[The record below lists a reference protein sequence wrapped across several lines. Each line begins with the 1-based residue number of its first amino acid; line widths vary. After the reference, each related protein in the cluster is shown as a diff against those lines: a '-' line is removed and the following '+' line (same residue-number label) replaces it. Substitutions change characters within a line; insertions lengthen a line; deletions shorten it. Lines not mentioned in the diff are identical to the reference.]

1 MARYTGP
8 DCKLCRREK
17 TKLFLKG
24 AKCDSPKCPIEIRP
38 YPPGEHGRNRPKEGD
53 YLQQIREKQK
63 ARRIYGILERQ
74 FHGYYEEAARKHGR
88 TGETM
93 LQLLERRLDNVVFRA
108 GFAKSRDMARQLVR
122 HGHLTVNGK
131 KVDIPSYRVSE
142 NDIVE
147 VAPSPGSMT
156 PFVVAQAEV
165 GERRCPPGSRLSPTR
180 CASWC
185 TRCRSGRRSTP
196 RSRSS
201 SSSSTTR
208 SKQAPGWSGPPGP
221 RPGRGATVAARRAG
235 PARTPRLSYS
245 GRRGKEDPCLS
256 LSAPRS
262 PRSR

>member
-38 YPPGEHGRNRPKEGD
+38 YPPGEHGRNRPKDGD

-74 FHGYYEEAARKHGR
+74 FKGYYEEAARKHGR

-93 LQLLERRLDNVVFRA
+93 LELLERRLDNVVFRA
-108 GFAKSRDMARQLVR
+108 GFAKSRDMARQLVT
-122 HGHLTVNGK
+122 HGHLTVNGR

-147 VAPSPGSMT
+147 VTAKAREMT
-156 PFVVAQAEV
+156 PFIVAQAEV
-165 GERRCPPGSRLSPTR
+165 GERTVPAWLEVVPDHMRILVHSLPVRAQIDTQVQEQLIVEFY
-180 CASWC
+180 
-185 TRCRSGRRSTP
+185 
-196 RSRSS
+196 
-201 SSSSTTR
+201 
-208 SKQAPGWSGPPGP
+208 SK
-221 RPGRGATVAARRAG
+221 
-235 PARTPRLSYS
+235 
-245 GRRGKEDPCLS
+245 
-256 LSAPRS
+256 
-262 PRSR
+262 